1 MLWFFFFKKW
11 WAVELASEENIV
23 FHSGKLCEC
32 ILEYTHKY
40 HPDLHIPSVKMDYF
54 FFFLTTVFFSTMNV
68 SIRMCWLN
76 LRLTKFKS
84 ETIII
89 SILEKKM
96 YSVLYVNLY
105 CSEWMCFF
113 CMCVCFCLRYW
124 HNSESNP
131 EIPRGY
137 IY

>member
-1 MLWFFFFKKW
+1 M
-11 WAVELASEENIV
+11 
-23 FHSGKLCEC
+23 FHIGKLCEC

-40 HPDLHIPSVKMDYF
+40 HPDLHIPGVKMDYF
-54 FFFLTTVFFSTMNV
+54 FFFFNNRLLLYHECVNKNV
-68 SIRMCWLN
+68 LVN

-105 CSEWMCFF
+105 CSE
-113 CMCVCFCLRYW
+113 
-124 HNSESNP
+124 
-131 EIPRGY
+131 
-137 IY
+137 